1 MKRAVAAKHE
11 RTFGESEPVCEKYRD
26 KNSQSANNAIDPINR
41 EKSEG
46 GEYRMPTY
54 NNGINTK
61 AEYNRRGS
69 IVRLGRR
76 TMGEPR
82 LSIIEDR
89 RGNVRI
95 ARKVRFG

>member
-1 MKRAVAAKHE
+1 MRRMAAAKHE
-11 RTFGESEPVCEKYRD
+11 RTFGDREPVCEKYRD
-26 KNSQSANNAIDPINR
+26 KNSQSANNAIVPIKR

-46 GEYRMPTY
+46 GEYRIPTY

-69 IVRLGRR
+69 IVILGRR
-76 TMGEPR
+76 TMGEPL

-89 RGNVRI
+89 RG
-95 ARKVRFG
+95 